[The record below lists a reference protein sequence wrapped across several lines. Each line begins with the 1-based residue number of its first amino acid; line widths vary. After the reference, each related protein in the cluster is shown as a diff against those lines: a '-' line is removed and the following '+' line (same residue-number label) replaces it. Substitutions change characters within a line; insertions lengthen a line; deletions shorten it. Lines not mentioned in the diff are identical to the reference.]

1 LPRSDRKYT
10 QPTSSRASGG
20 SGARAL
26 GATVACTLGARRRV
40 RWRLALVLQKDGDV
54 MLTTRKLSAISF
66 GVTALAGAALLAA
79 GCINSF
85 RADGDSKP
93 APAPGAGIQAAGCPD
108 LCTPGPLE
116 VVGSSASVAQFRP
129 TVNRLRIEVVGD
141 IVSSGASLQS
151 LGACA

>member
-1 LPRSDRKYT
+1 
-10 QPTSSRASGG
+10 
-20 SGARAL
+20 
-26 GATVACTLGARRRV
+26 
-40 RWRLALVLQKDGDV
+40 

-151 LGACA
+151 LGACATAPAPAGINFSGGPNRQLIFEGDPGA